1 MPITFDIIQ
10 IICAL
15 TLFVIVGL
23 EYRAIH
29 KRDLEIRRLNSEI
42 DTLNFNIAA
51 QEVKVTDNL
60 LKSNSEIL
68 PVITRI
74 QKRYNI
80 TKVEKLKLLNFLI
93 ILMRDIDINLLQQVK
108 IGKPNTFKDT
118 TSVILDFIKNPRF
131 TEPTMANVVNAIYWL
146 IVK

>member
-80 TKVEKLKLLNFLI
+80 TKVLEHSLI
-93 ILMRDIDINLLQQVK
+93 YVK
-108 IGKPNTFKDT
+108 P
-118 TSVILDFIKNPRF
+118 
-131 TEPTMANVVNAIYWL
+131 
-146 IVK
+146 